1 MDKNIS
7 KEIERMELEDRIHV
21 IRQDLTGDPLLS
33 GKLVKAALKN
43 QWEEVE
49 RLLSEGADPRICRAG
64 DAYGVESAL
73 YYALIAKRY
82 DIAEKLYD
90 AGDRLDDLITEDEDE
105 IRMSTETLTF
115 LAFSMRDG
123 NNYFLD
129 ESKNLP
135 ECCRCSAFVQIE
147 QLMPQASPEELNQ
160 SIAPTVHSWI
170 RHFKNPEVY
179 NQILEDLLARGAKLS
194 DPEKQELLDDVHT
207 RFHHYCPKVLYPGK
221 EAEDKLISLIK
232 RA

>member
-1 MDKNIS
+1 MEKTIS
-7 KEIERMELEDRIHV
+7 EEIERMELEDRISV

-33 GKLVKAALKN
+33 GRLVKAAREN

-49 RLLSEGADPRICRAG
+49 KLLSEGADPRICRWG

-82 DIAEKLYD
+82 DVAEKLYA
-90 AGDRLDDLITEDEDE
+90 AGDRLDDLVIEDEGV
-105 IRMSTETLTF
+105 MPKETLLF
-115 LAFSMRDG
+115 LAFSMRKGD
-123 NNYFLD
+123 NYFLD

-135 ECCRCSAFVQIE
+135 ECCRCSAFDQIGE
-147 QLMPQASPEELNQ
+147 LMPQASPEELNQ

-194 DPEKQELLDDVHT
+194 DSEKQELLDIVHT
-207 RFHHYCPKVLYPGK
+207 RFHHYCPVVLYPGK

>member
-1 MDKNIS
+1 MDKTIS
-7 KEIERMELEDRIHV
+7 EQIDHMELDDRIHV

-33 GKLVKAALKN
+33 GKLVKAALEN

-49 RLLSEGADPRICRAG
+49 KLLSEGADPRICRCG

-90 AGDRLDDLITEDEDE
+90 AGDRLDDLITEDEDN
-105 IRMSTETLTF
+105 MPAETLAF
-115 LAFSMRDG
+115 LAFSMRNG
-123 NNYFLD
+123 KNYFLD

-135 ECCRCSAFVQIE
+135 ECCRCSAFVQIGE
-147 QLMPQASPEELNQ
+147 LMPQASPEELNQ

-179 NQILEDLLARGAKLS
+179 NQILEDLLARGARLS
-194 DPEKQELLDDVHT
+194 DSEKQELLDDVHR
-207 RFHHYCPKVLYPGK
+207 RFHHCPKVLHPGQ
-221 EAEDKLISLIK
+221 EAVDKLASLIK

>member
-7 KEIERMELEDRIHV
+7 EQIEHMALEDRIHV

-33 GKLVKAALKN
+33 GKLVKAARKN
-43 QWEEVE
+43 QWDEVE
-49 RLLSEGADPRICRAG
+49 KLLSEGADPRICRSG

-73 YYALIAKRY
+73 YYALIDKRY

-90 AGDRLDDLITEDEDE
+90 AGDRLDDLIPEDELN
-105 IRMSTETLTF
+105 MPVETLAF
-115 LAFSMRDG
+115 LAFSMRNG

-179 NQILEDLLARGAKLS
+179 NQILEDLLACGAKLS
-194 DPEKQELLDDVHT
+194 DSEKQELLDDVHH
-207 RFHHYCPKVLYPGK
+207 RFHHCPKLLHPGQ
-221 EAEDKLISLIK
+221 EAVDKLVSFIK

>member
-7 KEIERMELEDRIHV
+7 EQIEHMELEDRIHV

-33 GKLVKAALKN
+33 GKLVKAAREN

-49 RLLSEGADPRICRAG
+49 KLLSQGADPRICRSG
-64 DAYGVESAL
+64 DAYGYESAL
-73 YYALIAKRY
+73 YYALLDKRY
-82 DIAEKLYD
+82 DMAEKLYE
-90 AGDRLDDLITEDEDE
+90 AGDRLDDLIPEDEGT
-105 IRMSTETLTF
+105 IHLSTETLAF
-115 LAFSMRDG
+115 LAFSMRNGD
-123 NNYFLD
+123 NYFLD

-135 ECCRCSAFVQIE
+135 ECCRCSAFVQIGE
-147 QLMPQASPEELNQ
+147 LMPQASQKELNQ

-194 DPEKQELLDDVHT
+194 DSEKQELLDSVHT
-207 RFHHYCPKVLYPGK
+207 RFHHYCPVVLYPGK